1 MQKKE
6 NTVKLLHK
14 ISFPGKKVSFF
25 FLFLGS
31 LFIALLSHLF
41 FITEWFEGRYMTG
54 INDGLSQMQPFKEL
68 LYNEFKKGQFFYSPD
83 FGLGGSIYTQLS
95 YYFFNSIIFLL
106 TAGATFLLESAGV
119 ISKPDIF
126 YWADAILVVSVLR
139 LTVIFMITTLYF
151 RYMTLPAVPA
161 FVGAVV
167 YGTSIIYFRYVTY
180 WEFFAD
186 AMIWLPL
193 LLIGAERI
201 MREAKP
207 GFFLIAVS
215 ISLFDNF
222 YFAYVNFLLAGIYI
236 LFRWFWKLKDKETPV
251 KKQIKLFLLSGI
263 AGFAISAF
271 SFLPAVYGFMNNHR
285 PPYMK
290 HIPLIGFADNFLING
305 LIVYIPA
312 FVVLCL
318 MLVSLYQNRVFR
330 FFAFVTI
337 TLILLHISPFAASV
351 FNGFSAPQY
360 RWEHLLSLTAGGT
373 AATALSVSIHIK
385 RKKMLIALACA
396 TTIYIL
402 FYALDPALTFQRAKD
417 AWMIV
422 SAFLMASAF
431 LILILLK
438 SRHTKPVMTLL
449 ILVTSIAIANAYQET
464 HLSAAETESKVSKE
478 FMNSDQYR
486 GADQQKVIE
495 LIQKREKDPLARID
509 WTIIRRNNTP
519 IVHGFKGMSAYSS
532 ILNEHLLFF
541 YLNDLHIDMGWESVS
556 RYGTLGDRSNLHSIL
571 MGKYY
576 IAKRGER
583 TVPYGFKK
591 VASAGQYVAYQNEHT
606 LPFVRTTSTVFSE
619 KQLKSASALAREQ
632 AMLSGIVLNTES
644 SNAPVPASKSI
655 IDRAS
660 IKTIH
665 ASYKQGTLKVKG
677 TGGIDINI
685 RHTKP
690 SVKDYYLTFSLKGI
704 NNKESYVLQVNDYKT
719 TRKAADSIYRT
730 NVDKLVIR
738 VKAKDRISLRVPDG
752 TYELTDLQLYEE
764 TYEVLQ
770 RAAEKSRDQSV
781 ENLRWEGNQLSF
793 TYDNKKHDRYAAIPL
808 PYEKGWRLTV
818 NGQKQEIHQANYAFT
833 GFELKSGENDVK
845 LVYYP
850 PFFFPLLFLSTG
862 SICFTFFL
870 LRRKKR
876 PSP

>member
-1 MQKKE
+1 MQKRE
-6 NTVKLLHK
+6 NTFTFLHK
-14 ISFPGKKVSFF
+14 ISFLRKKGSFF

-31 LFIALLSHLF
+31 LSIAFLSHLF

-54 INDGLSQMQPFKEL
+54 MNDGLSQMQPFKEL
-68 LYNEFKKGQFFYSPD
+68 LYNEFKKGQFFYSPN
-83 FGLGGSIYTQLS
+83 FGFGGSIYTQLS
-95 YYFFNSIIFLL
+95 YYFFNSIVFLF
-106 TAGATFLLESAGV
+106 TAGVTFLLESAGV
-119 ISKPDIF
+119 IGKPDIF

-139 LTVIFMITTLYF
+139 LTVIFVITTLYF
-151 RYMTLPAVPA
+151 RYMTLPAIPA

-180 WEFFAD
+180 WEFFSD

-236 LFRWFWKLKDKETPV
+236 LFRWFWKLHDKETPV
-251 KKQIKLFLLSGI
+251 EKQIKLFLLSGI
-263 AGFAISAF
+263 GGFSVSAF

-285 PPYMK
+285 PPYAK
-290 HIPLIGFADNFLING
+290 HIPLVGFADNFLING

-337 TLILLHISPFAASV
+337 ILILLHMSPFAASV

-373 AATALSVSIHIK
+373 AATALSISIQIK

-396 TTIYIL
+396 TIIYIL
-402 FYALDPALTFQRAKD
+402 FYVLDPVLTFQRAKD
-417 AWMIV
+417 AWMII
-422 SAFLMASAF
+422 SAFVIASAF

-438 SRHTKPVMTLL
+438 SRHTKSVMALLLL
-449 ILVTSIAIANAYQET
+449 ITSIAIANAYQET

-486 GADQQKVIE
+486 GDDQQKVIE
-495 LIQKREKDPLARID
+495 RIQKQEKDPLARID
-509 WTIIRRNNTP
+509 WTIMRRNNTP
-519 IVHGFKGMSAYSS
+519 IVHSFKGMSAYSS

-556 RYGTLGDRSNLHSIL
+556 RYGTLGDRANLHSML

-576 IAKRGER
+576 ITKRGER
-583 TVPYGFKK
+583 TVPYGFKE
-591 VASAGQYVAYQNEHT
+591 VASAGEYVAYQNEHT

-619 KQLKSASALAREQ
+619 KQLKSAPSLAREQ
-632 AMLSGIVLNTES
+632 AMLSGIVLNNES
-644 SNAPVPASKSI
+644 ANASVPESKSI
-655 IDRAS
+655 IDRVS
-660 IKTIH
+660 IKPIH
-665 ASYKQGTLKVKG
+665 ASYKKEILKVKG
-677 TGGIDINI
+677 TGGIDLAI
-685 RHTKP
+685 RQTNP
-690 SVKDYYLTFSLKGI
+690 SVKDYYLAFSLKGV
-704 NNKESYVLQVNDYKT
+704 NNKKSYVLQVNDYKT
-719 TRKAADSIYRT
+719 TRKSADSIYKT

-738 VKAKDRISLRVPDG
+738 VKAKDRISLRVPEG

-770 RAAEKSRDQSV
+770 RASEKSRRQSA
-781 ENLRWEGNQLSF
+781 ENLRWDGNQLSF
-793 TYDNKKHDRYAAIPL
+793 TYNNTQHDRYAAIPL

-833 GFELKSGENDVK
+833 GIELKKGKNEVK

-850 PFFFPLLFLSTG
+850 PFFFPLLLLSAG

-876 PSP
+876 PSL